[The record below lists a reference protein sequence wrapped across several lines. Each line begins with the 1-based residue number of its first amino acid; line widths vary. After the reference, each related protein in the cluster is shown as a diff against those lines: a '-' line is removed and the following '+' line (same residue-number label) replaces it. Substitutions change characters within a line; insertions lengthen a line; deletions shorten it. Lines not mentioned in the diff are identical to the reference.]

1 MFFVLIFK
9 LLYFALFDPSLLVFD
24 GAFDVQ
30 GSGWGSLGKAVASDT
45 RRPWFEYS
53 HQQNLY

>member
-30 GSGWGSLGKAVASDT
+30 GSGFIG
-45 RRPWFEYS
+45 
-53 HQQNLY
+53 